1 MFLENEHQHCN
12 LVPLNTNTYSQMR
25 SNMVC
30 ITLSCKLY
38 FPRLL
43 ESQSKLAEKLLFQK
57 APGATTKTA
66 KTRKIDESYTH
77 LSCGF

>member
-1 MFLENEHQHCN
+1 MNNIFET
-12 LVPLNTNTYSQMR
+12 VIVIVYIKGFPAK
-25 SNMVC
+25 C
-30 ITLSCKLY
+30 I

-43 ESQSKLAEKLLFQK
+43 ESQSKVAEKLLFQK

>member
-1 MFLENEHQHCN
+1 M
-12 LVPLNTNTYSQMR
+12 
-25 SNMVC
+25 
-30 ITLSCKLY
+30 Y

-43 ESQSKLAEKLLFQK
+43 ESQSKVAEKLLFQK